1 MMFDLF
7 DLIASLLI
15 MTFRQIHTPNVISR
29 LSSILQQNYFLF
41 FLLLFNVFV
50 VNDVDFL
57 HLLFVLFILFLFP
70 NTVLLRPDVS
80 KPMNMDMKNNISPQ
94 VNINVS
100 NSTTDQGSKLST
112 SMLWL
117 ITTDKMVMV

>member
-1 MMFDLF
+1 M
-7 DLIASLLI
+7 A
-15 MTFRQIHTPNVISR
+15 FRQIHTPNVISR